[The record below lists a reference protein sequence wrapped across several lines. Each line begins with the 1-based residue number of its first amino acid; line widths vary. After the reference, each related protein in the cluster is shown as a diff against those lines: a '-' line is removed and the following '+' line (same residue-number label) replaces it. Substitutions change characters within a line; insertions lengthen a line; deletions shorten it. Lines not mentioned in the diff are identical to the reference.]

1 VGDVVRVNDVAAGGK
16 KGKDV
21 GKEKDSKDGKG
32 EKGGP
37 EGVVT
42 RTSER
47 AVWIAFGQQGGG
59 GRSKEDD
66 EAVEELWGKKL
77 WAYVFVSFSVWDL
90 IGADFDC
97 RIKLAND
104 VTYRRYVVQ

>member
-1 VGDVVRVNDVAAGGK
+1 
-16 KGKDV
+16 
-21 GKEKDSKDGKG
+21 
-32 EKGGP
+32 
-37 EGVVT
+37 
-42 RTSER
+42 
-47 AVWIAFGQQGGG
+47 
-59 GRSKEDD
+59 
-66 EAVEELWGKKL
+66 VEELWGKKL